1 MLRLYPSV
9 PVNSR
14 TALCTTTLPRGGG
27 EDGLSPILIRR
38 GMAVGYCP
46 YLMHRRTDLYGEDAH
61 LFRPERWEDG
71 LERRVGW
78 GYVPFNGGPR
88 VCLGRKYPL
97 ASLSTFFLRRREVLT
112 PSNQRI
118 LRCWKHHMLSYGSFK
133 SFRILPLAMTM
144 RHCADRATLSS
155 GRFREARG
163 SSSRWCCLVWMDVG

>member
-1 MLRLYPSV
+1 MDALVQLSRFQCSMLTRGRFRSRLLTRHPDVLTKLRAEIEHEVGSALPQQNDIKRMTYLSHVLKEGKYLAPPPSPEAELTSSTVLRLYPSV

-88 VCLGRKYPL
+88 VCLGRK
-97 ASLSTFFLRRREVLT
+97 
-112 PSNQRI
+112 
-118 LRCWKHHMLSYGSFK
+118 
-133 SFRILPLAMTM
+133 
-144 RHCADRATLSS
+144 
-155 GRFREARG
+155 
-163 SSSRWCCLVWMDVG
+163 